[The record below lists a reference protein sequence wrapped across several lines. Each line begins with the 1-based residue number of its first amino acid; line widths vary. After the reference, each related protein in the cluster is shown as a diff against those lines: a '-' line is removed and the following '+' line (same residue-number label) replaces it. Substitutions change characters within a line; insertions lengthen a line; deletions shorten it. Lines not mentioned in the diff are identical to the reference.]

1 MNRKGKTFVAAYSTV
16 YVFMYLLDPQSDL
29 LSGLVLASMLSI
41 TAARKQEIRML
52 RDLGASDWTVFCY
65 SLKFLLPGYAL
76 CLPVLLELSVASVI
90 RFLIFGLYL
99 LFTMSFICE
108 YASGNEIV
116 KPLIRECLALFFWLF
131 ITDSGYRIMALC
143 VFTLTI
149 CLLLHQEILAVREM
163 GVPHPY
169 VITAPLLSAMR
180 IRG

>member
-16 YVFMYLLDPQSDL
+16 YVLMYLLDPQSDL

-41 TAARKQEIRML
+41 TSARKQEIRML
-52 RDLGASDWTVFCY
+52 RDLGASDWTVFCC
-65 SLKFLLPGYAL
+65 SLKSLLAAYAL
-76 CLPVLLELSVASVI
+76 CLPVLLELPVTGVI

-99 LFTMSFICE
+99 LFTMSVICE
-108 YASGNEIV
+108 YASGNESV
-116 KPLIRECLALFFWLF
+116 KPLIRGCLALIFWLS

-143 VFTLTI
+143 AFTLPI

-163 GVPHPY
+163 GFPLAY